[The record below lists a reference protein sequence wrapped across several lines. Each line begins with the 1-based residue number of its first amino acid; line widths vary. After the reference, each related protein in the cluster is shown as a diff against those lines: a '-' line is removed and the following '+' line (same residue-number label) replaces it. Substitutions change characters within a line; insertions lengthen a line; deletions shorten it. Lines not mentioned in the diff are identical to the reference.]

1 MKTHQLQKIFKKSN
15 QVHVNDSLKSLSFP
29 RIWSIIMFMLIGGN
43 LMGQGSEDFTNSA
56 LTNSYATGSFN
67 GNNSITW
74 SYIASRNE
82 DIYAISGKGIML
94 RRVADNSKITSSSIS
109 NGIGSFTCNL
119 KKAFTGAGN
128 RQVELFI
135 NGVSKGS
142 SIAWDNTT
150 IQTFTVNNINIS
162 GSIIIEVRNITAN
175 QVVVDNITWT
185 GYSASSAPLAPNISS
200 ITPTNQQLSV
210 AFTAGG
216 DGGSAIT
223 NYKYSTDGGTSFT
236 LVSPAQT
243 TSPIVITGLTNGTTY
258 NVQIKAVN
266 SVGDGTATASTQ
278 ATPATIPS
286 SPTITSITPGNQQL
300 SVAFTAGATGGAAI
314 TNYKYSLDGGSSFT
328 PVSPA
333 ATTSPITIISLTN
346 GTQYDVQ
353 LKAVNA
359 QGDGIATTSMQGTPS
374 AAAVVPGSPTIT
386 SITPSNGQLSVAFTT
401 GATGGS
407 AITNYKYS
415 TDGGSTFNALTPP
428 STTSP
433 ITITGLING
442 TTYNV
447 QIKAVNDIGDGTAT
461 VSTAAAPGTIPS
473 APTITGITAGNELL
487 SVSFTA
493 GFTGGSA
500 ITNYK
505 YSTNGGITFTA
516 VSPTATTTPITI
528 TGLSNGTLYD
538 VQLKAVNAFGDGIAT
553 ASVSAT
559 PVTTSPGAPIIGSAN
574 AGNGQAT
581 VSFTAPVSNGGS
593 TITSYTATS
602 NPGNI
607 TGTLSQEVGG
617 TIIVNGLTNGVV
629 YTFTV
634 TATNGVGT
642 SVASAASNSITP
654 LFQSAASDY
663 FRSKTSGDWANAGTW
678 ESSVDGST
686 NWLTATLAPTFS
698 ANAITIANGHTI
710 TISTSVSIDQVTVQ
724 SGGILTL
731 SAGGAPTIVNG
742 AGDDIVIQNGGRI
755 NYQFAPTYTSSTIRI
770 NGGGILSM
778 EVSGIT
784 GNGTGVNASSHI
796 YDHAAI
802 LQWNLTTTNPSSSGV
817 TYFPNVTTEIPI
829 FRFASGTSSTWGASN
844 PTIVNGKV
852 EILNGIVITLGG
864 TATKTF
870 KYGLSGAGTL
880 NQGTSGTI
888 IFSGSTAEIGG
899 TSKITLGT
907 NGLTVSSNLSVT
919 GTIDCGA
926 NIISGSGAFTL
937 SSGATL
943 KTSHASGLNGAI
955 MVSGTKTFSSLANYE
970 FNGATS
976 GTFTTAPTANAMN
989 NLTINRSAGVT
1000 LSQSFTTNGT
1010 LTLTSGTLDIGANT
1024 LTIGGPV
1031 SQTSGNIDADAG
1043 TVSFTNSTALSLP
1056 TSLFSGNIYN
1066 LSKESGAGAV
1076 TLNDNLTVTNELN
1089 SAASTGAFIIA
1100 SSKELTISG
1109 TCKATIN
1116 GTITNNGSFTLNSGA
1131 TLLQGSSSSITNGT
1145 YNVKQTIT
1153 GSGGATP
1160 NGRFWYLGSP
1170 LSNGSS
1176 TALLSSTGNQL
1187 WQWDETNVNYS
1198 TMSTG
1203 LSLSQGKSYVLR
1215 SGQTA
1220 ETISFSGTGL
1230 TNGAL
1235 NILNLS
1241 RTGTSAQMRGCHLV
1255 SNPYPSYL
1263 DWDLVGKTN
1272 VSTTMYVRTALGSNF
1287 NVLETYNSF
1296 DQIGTSLSGTPMT
1309 KDIAPMQGFWVK
1321 VTTDGQTGSLAM
1333 DNGMR
1338 SHQAN
1343 GAGLR
1348 SSAQNFPAFLRMNVL
1363 DGENKDQVI
1372 LFMSPDATSALDAH
1386 DSEKLPVTGFA
1397 QIYSIVDAKKL
1408 VINGMKNVKSKTSIP
1423 LTLDLPSSKSYTFQA
1438 EEFNIED
1445 GLILLEDKQEGLI
1458 QDLTINPVYS
1468 FFGNAGTNNTRFVIH
1483 FQLAHAPILVG
1494 GPAELEI
1501 LGNDELTTENIHIV
1515 SNNQGLIEV
1524 RLEEGFNPDGI
1535 INIFDASGRI
1545 VAHQSFNNQVEL
1557 IELGEQN
1564 GIYFVEVSAG
1574 KVISKKK
1581 IVILH

>member
-1 MKTHQLQKIFKKSN
+1 MKTLLVKENLTNPINFQLKQS
-15 QVHVNDSLKSLSFP
+15 SSLSAYVK
-29 RIWSIIMFMLIGGN
+29 IWSFLMMMLFCRN
-43 LMGQGSEDFTNSA
+43 VMGQAVNI
-56 LTNSYATGSFN
+56 ATDGL
-67 GNNSITW
+67 NNSTTLFTL
-74 SYIASRNE
+74 
-82 DIYAISGKGIML
+82 SGG
-94 RRVADNSKITSSSIS
+94 AYYTGTTSSSADS
-109 NGIGSFTCNL
+109 PSSSAYATEGTHSRGVANGTATL
-119 KKAFTGAGN
+119 
-128 RQVELFI
+128 
-135 NGVSKGS
+135 
-142 SIAWDNTT
+142 TT
-150 IQTFTVNNINIS
+150 TNNINVSSYTSIQLNFRLAS
-162 GSIIIEVRNITAN
+162 YSVGSTGNGADATDIVTVEV
-175 QVVVDNITWT
+175 
-185 GYSASSAPLAPNISS
+185 
-200 ITPTNQQLSV
+200 
-210 AFTAGG
+210 
-216 DGGSAIT
+216 
-223 NYKYSTDGGTSFT
+223 STDGGTTYYSTVRVLGNSNARWSWTSGTGNASTAYDGNATPVNFQSSAGIATTSGFSNVTITDIPASANLKIRITLFNDNGNERWLMDDFKLTGIAAVACSIPDVISNPSASNGSSQSILTWTNGSCYDQMMVVATNQSFSSALPTGDGTSYTANSTSFT
-236 LVSPAQT
+236 DVLNSNFDNGVVLYNGSGTST
-243 TSPIVITGLTNGTTY
+243 TITSLTNGTTY
-258 NVQIKAVN
+258 NFKIYTRK
-266 SVGDGTATASTQ
+266 GTSWVASPSFS
-278 ATPATIPS
+278 ATPALAQFFWDADGNT
-286 SPTITSITPGNQQL
+286 TP
-300 SVAFTAGATGGAAI
+300 ATGGAGSWDLTT
-314 TNYKYSLDGGSSFT
+314 TNNWRTPNETGTLNTWAANSTPLDAVFSGISGTVTIPLTANTTLTAPNFYFNT
-328 PVSPA
+328 NGYTL
-333 ATTSPITIISLTN
+333 ATTSTSSLTLSGPIILNNNIGLTFAPNVNTTIPASGTFNVRNISGTGTANLSISSALSTSAVAQRINLSAANSSISVPINIISAGGIGTN
-346 GTQYDVQ
+346 
-353 LKAVNA
+353 
-359 QGDGIATTSMQGTPS
+359 
-374 AAAVVPGSPTIT
+374 
-386 SITPSNGQLSVAFTT
+386 SVA
-401 GATGGS
+401 G
-407 AITNYKYS
+407 I
-415 TDGGSTFNALTPP
+415 
-428 STTSP
+428 
-433 ITITGLING
+433 
-442 TTYNV
+442 V
-447 QIKAVNDIGDGTAT
+447 GTAT
-461 VSTAAAPGTIPS
+461 GTSLSSAA
-473 APTITGITAGNELL
+473 TITNNSSVKTIIGATSGFDITANGVISGTADLMFAAGASGGAGTVTLNAANTYSGATILNAANSGIVKLGIDNALPVTTNLTFAYSSGN
-487 SVSFTA
+487 
-493 GFTGGSA
+493 GGSLDLNGKNQTLAA
-500 ITNYK
+500 II
-505 YSTNGGITFTA
+505 NGGFGSGVNKIFNNGNTDATLTINGST
-516 VSPTATTTPITI
+516 SPTAFVF
-528 TGLSNGTLYD
+528 GL
-538 VQLKAVNAFGDGIAT
+538 Q
-553 ASVSAT
+553 
-559 PVTTSPGAPIIGSAN
+559 
-574 AGNGQAT
+574 
-581 VSFTAPVSNGGS
+581 
-593 TITSYTATS
+593 
-602 NPGNI
+602 
-607 TGTLSQEVGG
+607 
-617 TIIVNGLTNGVV
+617 
-629 YTFTV
+629 
-634 TATNGVGT
+634 
-642 SVASAASNSITP
+642 
-654 LFQSAASDY
+654 
-663 FRSKTSGDWANAGTW
+663 
-678 ESSVDGST
+678 DGST
-686 NWLTATLAPTFS
+686 NKLLLTKSGSGKL
-698 ANAITIANGHTI
+698 ILDG
-710 TISTSVSIDQVTVQ
+710 STTTGGNTYTGLTTVNE
-724 SGGILTL
+724 GILQL
-731 SAGGAPTIVNG
+731 SKAGGNTIPVGNS
-742 AGDDIVIQNGGRI
+742 V
-755 NYQFAPTYTSSTIRI
+755 TI
-770 NGGGILSM
+770 NGGTLQISSNQTL
-778 EVSGIT
+778 ETIT
-784 GNGTGVNASSHI
+784 LNGGTIQVDNGVTLTINNLTIPNGATLKLVGTG
-796 YDHAAI
+796 
-802 LQWNLTTTNPSSSGV
+802 
-817 TYFPNVTTEIPI
+817 
-829 FRFASGTSSTWGASN
+829 
-844 PTIVNGKV
+844 K
-852 EILNGIVITLGG
+852 
-864 TATKTF
+864 
-870 KYGLSGAGTL
+870 
-880 NQGTSGTI
+880 
-888 IFSGSTAEIGG
+888 
-899 TSKITLGT
+899 
-907 NGLTVSSNLSVT
+907 
-919 GTIDCGA
+919 
-926 NIISGSGAFTL
+926 ISGSGTFIL

-943 KTSHASGLNGAI
+943 ISEQSISLAVLNY
-955 MVSGTKTFSSLANYE
+955 VTKSFSSSANYV
-970 FNGATS
+970 FKGIS
-976 GTFTTAPTANAMN
+976 IGTFATTPTTNTVN
-989 NLTINRSAGVT
+989 DLTIESGAG
-1000 LSQSFTTNGT
+1000 TTIMNQAFNINGT
-1010 LTLTSGTLDIGANT
+1010 LTLISGTLDIGANT
-1024 LTIGGPV
+1024 LTIGGSV

-1235 NILNLS
+1235 YILNLS

-1321 VTTDGQTGSLAM
+1321 VTTDGQTGSLAL

-1338 SHQAN
+1338 SHQTN

-1483 FQLAHAPILVG
+1483 FQLAHAPVLVG

-1501 LGNDELTTENIHIV
+1501 LGTDELTTENIHIV